1 MDGLETVTPAGDDN
15 RNKLAPNKP
24 GLDRL
29 VADKLVMVIDDERTV
44 LQALDLLLEMWGYR
58 VVTAESEGEAVDRL
72 STAKETPHV
81 ILADYRL
88 REGRTGVQA
97 IDRIRAEAGA
107 EVPGVIIT
115 GDTSTEGL
123 RDARARGLTVLQKPV
138 LPPHLQAVLTKVLR
152 EQPAG
157 TA

>member
-1 MDGLETVTPAGDDN
+1 MDTVTPAGDD
-15 RNKLAPNKP
+15 
-24 GLDRL
+24 DQ
-29 VADKLVMVIDDERTV
+29 DKLVMVIDDERTV
-44 LQALDLLLEMWGYR
+44 LQALNLLLEMWGYR

-72 STAKETPHV
+72 STAGETPHA

>member
-1 MDGLETVTPAGDDN
+1 MTPACDDD
-15 RNKLAPNKP
+15 RNKLVPKE
-24 GLDRL
+24 
-29 VADKLVMVIDDERTV
+29 LVMVIDDERTV
-44 LQALDLLLEMWGYR
+44 LQALNLLLEMWGYR

-72 STAKETPHV
+72 SSAGETPHA

-97 IDRIRAEAGA
+97 IDRIRTVSGA

-138 LPPHLQAVLTKVLR
+138 LPPHLQAVLTKILR
-152 EQPAG
+152 ERPAG
-157 TA
+157 MA

>member
-1 MDGLETVTPAGDDN
+1 MTPAGDND
-15 RNKLAPNKP
+15 RNKLVPNK
-24 GLDRL
+24 L
-29 VADKLVMVIDDERTV
+29 VPNKLVMVIDDERTV
-44 LQALDLLLEMWGYR
+44 LQALNLLLEMWGYR

-72 STAKETPHV
+72 SSAGETPDA

-97 IDRIRAEAGA
+97 IDRIRTEAGA

-138 LPPHLQAVLTKVLR
+138 LPPHLQAVLAKVLR
-152 EQPAG
+152 ERPAG
-157 TA
+157 MA